1 MNRVSRK
8 YEHVSLLKSVS
19 LSIHFHFLWF
29 RQVYWRDLQSDQISR
44 QHQNIHCIILF
55 LLSLLWCAVQCIGW
69 PPWSP
74 GFISRL
80 LCTGGD
86 RTTFSQCCVIH
97 KRQWPESRSMKKSP
111 EPRTH
116 WTLMVTQPW
125 IWSDLIRS
133 EVEQHNKHRDAK
145 CCTWCLRW
153 KFFLFLCFF
162 LSSWTYVVWRFDV
175 SVEPWWL
182 SFIVSICIF

>member
-8 YEHVSLLKSVS
+8 YEHTHVSLLKSVS

-80 LCTGGD
+80 FCTRGD
-86 RTTFSQCCVIH
+86 RTTFSRCC
-97 KRQWPESRSMKKSP
+97 
-111 EPRTH
+111 
-116 WTLMVTQPW
+116 VTQPPVAW
-125 IWSDLIRS
+125 KQEHEKESWAQDTLDTDGHSALNMIWFDQIGGRTTHHTQTGTQNLHDVFAGR
-133 EVEQHNKHRDAK
+133 KM
-145 CCTWCLRW
+145 
-153 KFFLFLCFF
+153 FLYCQALA
-162 LSSWTYVVWRFDV
+162 
-175 SVEPWWL
+175 PNP
-182 SFIVSICIF
+182 